1 MIRSPAVIL
10 LRAAVLV
17 SAGLLAAC
25 EAPTGDTSAGSGGAG
40 GTGGSSSDGGA
51 GAGMTTGGGPG
62 TGGGAAGSGGAGG
75 SGPAVVLTE
84 EHCPGGA
91 PSLPAGTVIVF
102 GGGGTEGR
110 VSSTADGASWA
121 DVITASKGPQFEG
134 HSRNLIRGVG
144 YGGGV
149 FVAVGGLDNAY
160 VVTTCDGE
168 HYRHDVLGTNVD
180 GDVPAPYADFMSA
193 VAYKDGVFV
202 AAGGGG
208 KKIVSKD
215 HGLTWQAVGGGEGG
229 HLRGIAAGNGL
240 FVVAGH
246 LWEGDQAMIATSPDG
261 ETWTPT
267 ATSAGELGRGIVFG
281 NGLFIAIGT
290 KRCARSTDGI
300 EWADC
305 GIGGGADQLG
315 LHFVNGEFHV
325 QRADG
330 TAASSEDGAAW
341 TVEDGWL
348 PDTMV
353 HTGERYVMARWGAR
367 GWSEQ
372 SVFEWMSTPFPV
384 EEGLS
389 DLAAGEI
396 TFTP

>member
-1 MIRSPAVIL
+1 VQRPLAIVIL
-10 LRAAVLV
+10 GTLALTSVLV
-17 SAGLLAAC
+17 AGC
-25 EAPTGDTSAGSGGAG
+25 GDPAEETTSSGGGGAG
-40 GTGGSSSDGGA
+40 GSEGGSAGASTSDGG
-51 GAGMTTGGGPG
+51 GGSTGSTSPTGG
-62 TGGGAAGSGGAGG
+62 TGGAGG

-84 EHCPGGA
+84 AHCPGGA
-91 PSLPAGTVIVF
+91 PSLPAGTMLVF

-110 VSSTADGASWA
+110 VSATTDGASWA
-121 DVITASKGPQFEG
+121 DVTTMSYGPQYEG

-168 HYRHDVLGTNVD
+168 HYRQDVLGTNVE
-180 GDVPAPYADFMSA
+180 GDVPELYRDFLSA
-193 VAYKDGVFV
+193 VAYKDGVFA

-208 KKIVSKD
+208 KKVISKD
-215 HGLTWQAVGGGEGG
+215 HGLTWQAVGGGEPG

-240 FVVAGH
+240 FVATGH
-246 LWEGDQAMIATSPDG
+246 LWDGDQAMITTSEDG

-267 ATSAGELGRGIVFG
+267 AVSAGGLGGVAFG
-281 NGLFIAIGT
+281 NGVFVAIGSE
-290 KRCARSTDGI
+290 RCARSTDGAG
-300 EWADC
+300 WSDC

-315 LHFVNGEFHV
+315 LHFVNGKFHV

-330 TAASSEDGAAW
+330 TAASSEDGATW
-341 TVEDGWL
+341 TTEDGWL

-353 HTGERYVMARWGAR
+353 FTGQRYVMARWGAR
-367 GWSEQ
+367 GWSDKG
-372 SVFEWMSTPFPV
+372 VFEWVSTSYPV
-384 EEGLS
+384 EQGLS

-396 TFTP
+396 TFSP